1 MVAAEPPA
9 AVAPAAVDKLPDV
22 VVVSRDTR
30 SDVLASADTPLPLI
44 KAGRTEDALLRQ
56 AIFLTSTLTVVRP
69 AAGAGQETL
78 RWSYQPYL
86 QRQFCFTS
94 ITGQFSCA
102 AAELEELP
110 AKADGEAPAPAP
122 ATPEQATPA
131 KSPAAEDAR
140 TALVTDLR
148 ARADALF
155 ENDRRL
161 VLSSMLKAA
170 GVRVRRIRV
179 SAGSVGD

>member
-9 AVAPAAVDKLPDV
+9 VVAPATVDKLPDV
-22 VVVSRDTR
+22 LVVSRDTR
-30 SDVLASADTPLPLI
+30 SDVLASSDTPLPLI

-56 AIFLTSTLTVVRP
+56 AIFLTGTLTVVRP
-69 AAGAGQETL
+69 ATGPGQETL

-86 QRQFCFTS
+86 QRQLCFTS

-110 AKADGEAPAPAP
+110 AKADGEAPAPATSDQAMP
-122 ATPEQATPA
+122 AQ
-131 KSPAAEDAR
+131 SPAAEDAR

-148 ARADALF
+148 ARADAMF
-155 ENDRRL
+155 EDDRRL
-161 VLSSMLKAA
+161 VLSPMLKAA
-170 GVRVRRIRV
+170 GVRVRRIPV
-179 SAGSVGD
+179 SAVSVAR